1 MSENNTSSINNNT
14 TEIKNKENLF
24 YLSILEITNIN
35 KLFPYGYKLVD
46 EKDRDIQ
53 QYLKQKRIQEKK
65 MKKRKYPS
73 TKQIFI
79 DKKKLAEKIR
89 RLPDEQLKGILNLID
104 LKKEVT
110 EQKEFYELDIESL
123 NYNRLFEIQKYVRSC
138 NKSAGDSIPTRYV
151 EEFKKKINDNKPENL
166 ETV

>member
-1 MSENNTSSINNNT
+1 MSENNTSSNNNNT

>member
-79 DKKKLAEKIR
+79 DKKKVAEKIR